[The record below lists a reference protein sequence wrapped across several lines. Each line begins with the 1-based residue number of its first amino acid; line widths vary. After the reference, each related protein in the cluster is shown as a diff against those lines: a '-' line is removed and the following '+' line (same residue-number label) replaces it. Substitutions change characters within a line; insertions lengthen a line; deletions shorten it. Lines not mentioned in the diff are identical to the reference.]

1 MSEDEDWLNVG
12 KSFVNNQQIKQEKE
26 IDNNNNDII
35 KEKKKKEKKKEKLS
49 KAQQQIAIKFTEE
62 EIEAYYDQKL
72 ENQYK
77 IDTSQAF
84 IYKHEMGV
92 GLLSIQVLP
101 IGDNQI
107 LTYGYLEQEIPHY
120 VRTNQERIIGLKN
133 QKKVNQ
139 IFDSVSRTKGRQ
151 TFEYSRYI
159 DTANTQPE
167 KTFII
172 QPQSKLSN
180 EDFIPFNNQLVEV
193 DPISK
198 DQKLQER
205 NLELQNQ
212 LQTTVDNLDIWKEF
226 LLIQEKIAELQGYNE
241 PLLLA
246 NRRLSI
252 LQKLEQVSEVLS
264 DHPWVLAYKI
274 SLMQNLELR
283 NDELHKEI
291 DNCWSELFSK
301 YVHIQPI
308 WILFLDH
315 KLKTEIFSATM
326 LRVEASKH
334 IANLQK
340 LINET
345 TRVQLIQLF
354 KRIYIELI
362 QQISFYE
369 SEMGFKERSIGILQ
383 ALCEM
388 NLFAPKHL
396 QRTYDLN
403 EKVKEFKNYWD
414 LNLRTGEQSEY
425 GWIETPQLK
434 EDFIG
439 YFDQNMKF
447 SEQNDQIQQ
456 FLSFQQLSR
465 WRPANQLFDIEWIEQ
480 NVDSVVIYEDI
491 EPYLYIFNDQESK
504 LNLVSILLQQIGFPP
519 IDQYI
524 LPQIN
529 SFHSADMCYNKIA
542 FDYLQNEYFIKYQS
556 IFQCKLQNNLSQFIY
571 VKRLLEKVYLQINN
585 QFLLIYLFMLYGILY
600 LHNDL
605 IAPNQVLQQELK
617 SGLKQMKNI
626 LKDQQNNLVLWILY
640 QEIESLKKQQYQAQ
654 LMSQIKLFA
663 KSKKQKLMILY
674 FEFIHQNQ
682 FQGSINIIK
691 EALKAYGEETNISDS
706 TLILKIR
713 NLHKQSKNKWQNV
726 EYLFQYKKELQPF
739 QLSKRSIL
747 LIFLLFLQQN
757 AINENLQMLIQ
768 ESNQLKIVH
777 FPDQQQRKKI
787 LIKYKNETS
796 LILLNLL
803 RFSQE
808 KEEICKTALKLDQ
821 DQIIFFINYIH
832 FLTKKFLYFQRLVEL
847 KDMIQLQSPQ
857 ICWIVY
863 VLGKDPNKLWFL
875 VEYLKN
881 QTEKGLAQIYCENND
896 QENFEGTV
904 NLKYNYILELM
915 SMDLQKKLNPNV
927 KEMYKSLKR
936 NPYSIC
942 MYAKVIEELKERNE
956 SLNLLQDLQE
966 KELKCF

>member
-1 MSEDEDWLNVG
+1 MSEDEEWLNVG
-12 KSFVNNQQIKQEKE
+12 KSFVKIQSEQQNN
-26 IDNNNNDII
+26 II
-35 KEKKKKEKKKEKLS
+35 ENKINENLKEKKKKDKKKEKLS
-49 KAQQQIAIKFTEE
+49 QAQQQIAIKFTEE

-77 IDTSQAF
+77 IDTSKSF

-92 GLLSIQVLP
+92 GLLSVQVLP

-107 LTYGYLEQEIPHY
+107 LAYGFLEQDIPHY
-120 VRTNQERIIGLKN
+120 VRTNQQRILGMKN

-139 IFDSVSRTKGRQ
+139 IFDSVIRLRDKS
-151 TFEYSRYI
+151 TFEYTRYTEAAQI
-159 DTANTQPE
+159 QPE
-167 KTFII
+167 KSYMI
-172 QPQSKLSN
+172 QNQSKLCN
-180 EDFIPFNNQLVEV
+180 EDFVPFNNQLVEV

-212 LQTTVDNLDIWKEF
+212 LQTNVNDLEIWKEF

-291 DNCWSELFSK
+291 DNSWSELFSK

-326 LRVEASKH
+326 LRIEASKH

-345 TRVQLIQLF
+345 TRAQLVQLF

-369 SEMGFKERSIGILQ
+369 SEMGFKERSVGILQ

-396 QRTYDLN
+396 QRTYDLE
-403 EKVKEFKNYWD
+403 EKVKEFRNYWD
-414 LNLRTGEQSEY
+414 LNVRTGEQNDY
-425 GWIETPQLK
+425 GWRDTPELK

-439 YFDQNMKF
+439 YFDSSLQIQ
-447 SEQNDQIQQ
+447 EQEDQIQQ
-456 FLSFQQLSR
+456 FLSFQQLKR
-465 WRPANQLFDIEWIEQ
+465 WRPANQRFDIEWIKQ
-480 NVDSVVIYEDI
+480 NVDAVVIYEDI

-504 LNLVSILLQQIGFPP
+504 LNIVSILLQQIGYPP
-519 IDQYI
+519 IDSYI

-529 SFHSADMCYNKIA
+529 QFHSADMCYNKIS
-542 FDYLQNEYFIKYQS
+542 FDYLQNEFFIKYQS
-556 IFQCKLQNNLSQFIY
+556 IFQCKLQNNLSQFVY
-571 VKRLLEKVYLQINN
+571 VKRLLEKVYQQINN
-585 QFLLIYLFMLYGILY
+585 QFLLVYLFMLYGILY
-600 LHNDL
+600 LNNDL

-617 SGLKQMKNI
+617 SGLKQIKNI

-640 QEIESLKKQQYQAQ
+640 HEIESLKKQQYQVQ
-654 LMSQIKLFA
+654 LISQIKLYA

-674 FEFIHQNQ
+674 FEFIHL
-682 FQGSINIIK
+682 SSYEKSVNIIK
-691 EALKAYGEETNISDS
+691 EALKAYGEDTNISDS
-706 TLILKIR
+706 TLVLKLR
-713 NLHKQSKNKWQNV
+713 NLYRQSRNKWQNID
-726 EYLFQYKKELQPF
+726 YLFQYKKELQPF
-739 QLSKRSIL
+739 SLSKRSIL
-747 LIFLLFLQQN
+747 LIFFLFLQQN
-757 AINENLQMLIQ
+757 AINENLCNLMQ

-777 FPDQQQRKKI
+777 FTDQYQRRKI
-787 LIKYKNETS
+787 LIKYKNEVS

-808 KEEICKTALKLDQ
+808 KEEICKVALKLDQ
-821 DQIIFFINYIH
+821 DQIIFFITYIH
-832 FLTKKFLYFQRLVEL
+832 YLTKKFLYFQRLVEL
-847 KDMIQLQSPQ
+847 QDIIQLQSPQ
-857 ICWIVY
+857 ICWIAY
-863 VLGKDPNKLWFL
+863 VLNQDPNKSWFL

-881 QTEKGLAQIYCENND
+881 QTEKGLAQIYCESND

-927 KEMYKSLKR
+927 KQMYKSLKR